1 MKSVFG
7 ICAVAALAQA
17 IPSCLVTNPQT
28 TVRLVNNTSHTVEVQ
43 LFYDDTQELPKDLIK
58 LDGTEVNQTVL
69 SGAVQTFSR
78 DCDVLQAIYIEN
90 AKLMVLGD
98 IGPNE
103 DTDAFHEP
111 DDFSCGDTLTF
122 TFTQNTLGSDL
133 AIDFTAAP

>member
-7 ICAVAALAQA
+7 ICAVAALVQA
-17 IPSCLVTNPQT
+17 IPSCPGTNRQT

-43 LFYDDTQELPKDLIK
+43 LFYHDTQELPKDLIK

-78 DCDVLQAIYIEN
+78 DCDALQAIYIEN
-90 AKLMVLGD
+90 AKLRVLGD

-103 DTDAFHEP
+103 DTDVFHEP
-111 DDFSCGDTLTF
+111 DDFTCGDTLTF
-122 TFTQNTLGSDL
+122 TFTQNLIGSDL
-133 AIDFTAAP
+133 AIAFTASP